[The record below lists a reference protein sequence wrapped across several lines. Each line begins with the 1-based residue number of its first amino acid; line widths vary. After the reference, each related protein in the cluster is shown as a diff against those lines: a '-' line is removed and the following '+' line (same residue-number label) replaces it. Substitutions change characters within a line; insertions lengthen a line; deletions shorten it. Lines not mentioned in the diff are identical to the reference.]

1 MAPQTTIVP
10 SSSPQRGR
18 GSVDFIRLIIL
29 ASLSL
34 LWGCVSDPSAE
45 APAKIA
51 PVAPI
56 VATETTPPPT
66 HGDSALSDAAIPDSI
81 NQLLLPPIR
90 LVRKS
95 QESQAGV
102 PPSKGETNTQGSL
115 DPLVDIVVDETPA
128 RAFFLGLA
136 EESKLNLIVHPQVR
150 GNVTL
155 TMRNATVSQVVRT
168 VCRMYDFNCEPS
180 PSGYFIGPA
189 RLLTR
194 QYHVNYLRVQRRGV
208 TRTQISSGRTK
219 TGTSTTEN
227 NNSGKQTNSQSFQTS
242 GSEVVTDQNA
252 SFWEEFTYS
261 LCGVLG
267 LGFTIPETKGA
278 ASGIASAIPA
288 PATGVASAA
297 PGAAVPPT
305 VTAPQQQAATGSI
318 AQSLLSWNPQDAE
331 RVVIGC
337 AEQDEQGNTQL
348 GRRVVISPQTGSVMV
363 RAYPSELREVEYF
376 LEQQKQDL
384 ERQVILEAKIL
395 EVELSDGFQ
404 SGINWGMILAHHN
417 NQRNVIG
424 TGGGGTMMGDSGSN
438 PMFSPNTALNLAPA
452 DLLNAPTMFGGAF
465 ATNLNLSDFSALI
478 ELLDAQGQVHV
489 LSSPRIATLNNQK
502 AVIRVGQDEQF
513 VTDVRSETSG
523 TSVTLVPEFT
533 TFFSGIALD
542 VTPQISQDYGIM
554 LHIHPTVSQVTT
566 DEKQITLGASTQTYP
581 MALNRVRESDSMVH
595 AANGEVVVIGGLMKD
610 FSNKRNA
617 GVPFLKDLPMLGNL
631 FTNQE
636 KVDKKT
642 ELVILMRPVI
652 VEAGN
657 QAWKEDM
664 GRLEHRLPP
673 GVPSL
678 TKDGKMNDYHR
689 H

>member
-1 MAPQTTIVP
+1 MTTAPQTAIFSTSP
-10 SSSPQRGR
+10 SPWSP
-18 GSVDFIRLIIL
+18 GSVGFFRLVIL
-29 ASLSL
+29 AGLSL
-34 LWGCVSDPSAE
+34 LWGCVSDSAAE

-51 PVAPI
+51 PGTALEAIP
-56 VATETTPPPT
+56 ARLSQDRPAHDPL
-66 HGDSALSDAAIPDSI
+66 ALSDAAIPDSI

-90 LVRKS
+90 TVRKPLED
-95 QESQAGV
+95 QGRVTKAGKTGTRES
-102 PPSKGETNTQGSL
+102 SE
-115 DPLVDIVVDETPA
+115 PLLDIVVDETPA

-136 EESKLNLIVHPQVR
+136 EESKMNLIVHPQVR
-150 GNVTL
+150 GMVTL
-155 TMRNATVSQVVRT
+155 TMRNASVSQVVQT

-180 PSGYFIGPA
+180 PTGYFIGPA

-194 QYHVNYLRVQRRGV
+194 QYHVNYLRVQRKGV

-219 TGTSTTEN
+219 TATSTTEN
-227 NNSGKQTNSQSFQTS
+227 NNSGDQTNSQSFQTS

-267 LGFTIPETKGA
+267 LGFTLPESSGTA
-278 ASGIASAIPA
+278 APIASTVPA
-288 PATGVASAA
+288 GVAMPTATQLPMA
-297 PGAAVPPT
+297 QPVMALPQPPP
-305 VTAPQQQAATGSI
+305 VAGSI
-318 AQSLLSWNPQDAE
+318 SQSLLTWNPQNTE

-337 AEQDEQGNTQL
+337 AEQDEQGNTQS

-404 SGINWGMILAHHN
+404 SGINWSMILAHHRDQV
-417 NQRNVIG
+417 NQMAV
-424 TGGGGTMMGDSGSN
+424 GGGGTMMGDSGNN
-438 PMFSPNTALNLAPA
+438 PMFSPNTALNLTPA
-452 DLLNAPTMFGGAF
+452 DLPNSQNILFGGAF
-465 ATNLNLSDFSALI
+465 ATRMNLSDFSALI

-523 TSVTLVPEFT
+523 TSVVLVPEFT

-566 DEKQITLGASTQTYP
+566 DEKQITLGSATQTYP

-617 GVPFLKDLPMLGNL
+617 GVPFLKNLPVVGNL

-636 KVDKKT
+636 KVEKKT

-657 QAWKEDM
+657 RAWEEDM
-664 GRLEHRLPP
+664 DRLERRLPP
-673 GVPSL
+673 EMPGL
-678 TKDGKMNDYHR
+678 LRGIAQ
-689 H
+689 